1 MASHSTKTKNAPSI
15 FTPLSPPPA
24 YAGFFSSSSLAAR
37 RKVLPQKTSQEKFA
51 VLLGTTRN
59 AIASYESGKVIP
71 SDTFIQLL
79 CTKFNID
86 EHWLRTGEGEM
97 YKNDLDAQV
106 ESFAQKYILT
116 PDEREIMRYFFQ
128 LAPKE
133 RTAMIEHVLGVADA
147 IRSARDAAAE
157 EQHAAAEKQRTAPL
171 TDEEIEAELADYRA
185 ELLAERKARSASED
199 GNAKRA

>member
-1 MASHSTKTKNAPSI
+1 MDTALKER
-15 FTPLSPPPA
+15 L
-24 YAGFFSSSSLAAR
+24 R
-37 RKVLPQKTSQEKFA
+37 DVRKSLPQKTSQEAFA
-51 VLLGTTRN
+51 KLLGITRTAYN
-59 AIASYESGKVIP
+59 KYELGLVVP

-116 PDEREIMRYFFQ
+116 PDEREIMRHFFQ

-147 IRSARDAAAE
+147 IRNARDAAAE
-157 EQHAAAEKQRTAPL
+157 KQQETAANQ
-171 TDEEIEAELADYRA
+171 
-185 ELLAERKARSASED
+185 ASED
-199 GNAKRA
+199 KRAHAHRLLDAELDAEEKAASDSTSGNSDARKKA

>member
-1 MASHSTKTKNAPSI
+1 MDSNGLHERIKTVRKNL
-15 FTPLSPPPA
+15 TP
-24 YAGFFSSSSLAAR
+24 
-37 RKVLPQKTSQEKFA
+37 KVSQTAFA
-51 VLLGTTRN
+51 EMLGTTRA
-59 AIASYESGKVIP
+59 AIAPYERGIVIP

-147 IRSARDAAAE
+147 IRSARAD
-157 EQHAAAEKQRTAPL
+157 AAEKQRRGK
-171 TDEEIEAELADYRA
+171 EA
-185 ELLAERKARSASED
+185 
-199 GNAKRA
+199 

>member
-1 MASHSTKTKNAPSI
+1 
-15 FTPLSPPPA
+15 
-24 YAGFFSSSSLAAR
+24 
-37 RKVLPQKTSQEKFA
+37 
-51 VLLGTTRN
+51 
-59 AIASYESGKVIP
+59 
-71 SDTFIQLL
+71 
-79 CTKFNID
+79 
-86 EHWLRTGEGEM
+86 M

>member
-1 MASHSTKTKNAPSI
+1 MKNRLKKI
-15 FTPLSPPPA
+15 
-24 YAGFFSSSSLAAR
+24 

-106 ESFAQKYILT
+106 EAFAQKYILT

-147 IRSARDAAAE
+147 IRSARAEAAE
-157 EQHAAAEKQRTAPL
+157 EQHAADEKQRTAPL

-185 ELLAERKARSASED
+185 ELLAERKARSVSED
-199 GNAKRA
+199 GSAKRA

>member
-1 MASHSTKTKNAPSI
+1 MKNRLKKI
-15 FTPLSPPPA
+15 
-24 YAGFFSSSSLAAR
+24 

-51 VLLGTTRN
+51 ALLGTTRN

-106 ESFAQKYILT
+106 EAFAQKYILT

-128 LAPKE
+128 LAPRE

-157 EQHAAAEKQRTAPL
+157 EQHAADEKQRTAPL
-171 TDEEIEAELADYRA
+171 TDEEIEAELANYRA

-199 GNAKRA
+199 GSAKRA

>member
-1 MASHSTKTKNAPSI
+1 MDTALKER
-15 FTPLSPPPA
+15 L
-24 YAGFFSSSSLAAR
+24 R
-37 RKVLPQKTSQEKFA
+37 DVRKSLPQKTSQEAFA
-51 VLLGTTRN
+51 KLLGITRTAYN
-59 AIASYESGKVIP
+59 KYELGLVIP

-157 EQHAAAEKQRTAPL
+157 EQHAADEKQRTASL

-185 ELLAERKARSASED
+185 ELLAERKARSVSED
-199 GNAKRA
+199 GSAKRA

>member
-1 MASHSTKTKNAPSI
+1 MKNRLKRI
-15 FTPLSPPPA
+15 
-24 YAGFFSSSSLAAR
+24 

-79 CTKFNID
+79 CTKFNIN

-106 ESFAQKYILT
+106 EAFAQKYILT

-147 IRSARDAAAE
+147 IRSARDAAAK
-157 EQHAAAEKQRTAPL
+157 EQHAAAEKERTASL

>member
-1 MASHSTKTKNAPSI
+1 MKNRLKRI
-15 FTPLSPPPA
+15 
-24 YAGFFSSSSLAAR
+24 

-79 CTKFNID
+79 CTKFNIN

-157 EQHAAAEKQRTAPL
+157 EQHAADEKQRTAPL
-171 TDEEIEAELADYRA
+171 TDEEIEAELANYRA
-185 ELLAERKARSASED
+185 ELLAEREARSASED
-199 GNAKRA
+199 GNERRA

>member
-1 MASHSTKTKNAPSI
+1 MDSNGLHERIKTVRKSL
-15 FTPLSPPPA
+15 TP
-24 YAGFFSSSSLAAR
+24 
-37 RKVLPQKTSQEKFA
+37 KVSQTAFA
-51 VLLGTTRN
+51 EMLGTTRR
-59 AIASYESGKVIP
+59 AITTYETGAVTP

-133 RTAMIEHVLGVADA
+133 RTAMIEHVLGA
-147 IRSARDAAAE
+147 
-157 EQHAAAEKQRTAPL
+157 
-171 TDEEIEAELADYRA
+171 
-185 ELLAERKARSASED
+185 
-199 GNAKRA
+199 

>member
-1 MASHSTKTKNAPSI
+1 MDTALKER
-15 FTPLSPPPA
+15 L
-24 YAGFFSSSSLAAR
+24 R
-37 RKVLPQKTSQEKFA
+37 DVRKSLPQKTSQEAFA
-51 VLLGTTRN
+51 KLLGITRTAYN
-59 AIASYESGKVIP
+59 KYELGLVIP

-106 ESFAQKYILT
+106 ESFAQKYVLT
-116 PDEREIMRYFFQ
+116 EEDREIMRYFFQ

-157 EQHAAAEKQRTAPL
+157 EQHVADEKQRTAPL
-171 TDEEIEAELADYRA
+171 TDEEIEAELANYRA

>member
-1 MASHSTKTKNAPSI
+1 MKDRLREIRKSM
-15 FTPLSPPPA
+15 TPKLSQERFGELLGITRTA
-24 YAGFFSSSSLAAR
+24 YA
-37 RKVLPQKTSQEKFA
+37 K
-51 VLLGTTRN
+51 
-59 AIASYESGKVIP
+59 YEAGLVIP

-106 ESFAQKYILT
+106 EAFAQKYILT

-157 EQHAAAEKQRTAPL
+157 EQHAADEKQRTAPL

-185 ELLAERKARSASED
+185 ELLAEREARSASED
-199 GNAKRA
+199 GNAKKA

>member
-1 MASHSTKTKNAPSI
+1 MKNRLKKI
-15 FTPLSPPPA
+15 
-24 YAGFFSSSSLAAR
+24 

-106 ESFAQKYILT
+106 EAFAQKYILT

-147 IRSARDAAAE
+147 IHSARDAAAE
-157 EQHAAAEKQRTAPL
+157 EQHAADEKQRTAPL
-171 TDEEIEAELADYRA
+171 TDEEIEAELANYRA
-185 ELLAERKARSASED
+185 ELLAEREAQSASED
-199 GNAKRA
+199 GSARRA

>member
-1 MASHSTKTKNAPSI
+1 MDTALKER
-15 FTPLSPPPA
+15 L
-24 YAGFFSSSSLAAR
+24 R
-37 RKVLPQKTSQEKFA
+37 DVRKSLPQKTSQEAFA
-51 VLLGTTRN
+51 KLLGITRTAYN
-59 AIASYESGKVIP
+59 KYELGLVVP

-147 IRSARDAAAE
+147 IRNARDAAAE
-157 EQHAAAEKQRTAPL
+157 KQQETAANQ
-171 TDEEIEAELADYRA
+171 
-185 ELLAERKARSASED
+185 ASED
-199 GNAKRA
+199 KRAHAHRLLDAELDAEEKAASDSTSGNSDARKKA

>member
-1 MASHSTKTKNAPSI
+1 MSNLHERIKVVRKNL
-15 FTPLSPPPA
+15 TP
-24 YAGFFSSSSLAAR
+24 
-37 RKVLPQKTSQEKFA
+37 KVSQTVFA
-51 VLLGTTRN
+51 DMLGTSRR
-59 AIASYESGKVIP
+59 AITTYETGLVVP

-106 ESFAQKYILT
+106 EAFAQKYALT
-116 PDEREIMRYFFQ
+116 EEDREIMRYFFQ

-157 EQHAAAEKQRTAPL
+157 EQHAADEKQRTAPL
-171 TDEEIEAELADYRA
+171 TDEEIETELANYRA

>member
-1 MASHSTKTKNAPSI
+1 MDIALKEQLRNV
-15 FTPLSPPPA
+15 
-24 YAGFFSSSSLAAR
+24 
-37 RKVLPQKTSQEKFA
+37 RKSLPQKTSQEAFA
-51 VLLGTTRN
+51 KLLGITRTAYN
-59 AIASYESGKVIP
+59 KYELGLVIP

-106 ESFAQKYILT
+106 EAFAQKYILT
-116 PDEREIMRYFFQ
+116 PEEREIMRYFFQ

-157 EQHAAAEKQRTAPL
+157 EQHAAPPVEKRVSDAERAEMHRL
-171 TDEEIEAELADYRA
+171 LDEEIDAE
-185 ELLAERKARSASED
+185 EKARSASED
-199 GNAKRA
+199 GNEGRA

>member
-1 MASHSTKTKNAPSI
+1 MESNGLHERIKAVRK
-15 FTPLSPPPA
+15 
-24 YAGFFSSSSLAAR
+24 SLMP
-37 RKVLPQKTSQEKFA
+37 KVSQTAFA
-51 VLLGTTRN
+51 EMLGTTRA
-59 AIASYESGKVIP
+59 AIAPYERGIVIP

-106 ESFAQKYILT
+106 EAFAQKYVLT
-116 PDEREIMRYFFQ
+116 EEDREIMRYFFQ

-157 EQHAAAEKQRTAPL
+157 EQHAADEKQRTAPL
-171 TDEEIEAELADYRA
+171 TDEEIEAELANYRA

-199 GNAKRA
+199 GSARRA

>member
-1 MASHSTKTKNAPSI
+1 MDTALKER
-15 FTPLSPPPA
+15 L
-24 YAGFFSSSSLAAR
+24 R
-37 RKVLPQKTSQEKFA
+37 DVRKSLPQKTSQEAFA
-51 VLLGTTRN
+51 KLLGITRTAYN
-59 AIASYESGKVIP
+59 KYELGLVIP

-106 ESFAQKYILT
+106 ESFAQKYVLT
-116 PDEREIMRYFFQ
+116 EEDREIMRYFFQ

-157 EQHAAAEKQRTAPL
+157 EQHVADEKQRTAPL
-171 TDEEIEAELADYRA
+171 TDEEIEAELANYRA

-199 GNAKRA
+199 GNARRA

>member
-1 MASHSTKTKNAPSI
+1 MKNRLKKI
-15 FTPLSPPPA
+15 
-24 YAGFFSSSSLAAR
+24 

-106 ESFAQKYILT
+106 EAFAQKYILT

-147 IRSARDAAAE
+147 IRSARDAAAK
-157 EQHAAAEKQRTAPL
+157 EQHAAAEKERTAPL

-185 ELLAERKARSASED
+185 ELLAEREVRSASIS
-199 GNAKRA
+199 GNADAKRA

>member
-1 MASHSTKTKNAPSI
+1 MDTALKER
-15 FTPLSPPPA
+15 L
-24 YAGFFSSSSLAAR
+24 R
-37 RKVLPQKTSQEKFA
+37 DVRKSLPQKTSQEAFA
-51 VLLGTTRN
+51 KLLGITRTAYN
-59 AIASYESGKVIP
+59 KYELGLVVP

-147 IRSARDAAAE
+147 IRIARDAAAE
-157 EQHAAAEKQRTAPL
+157 NQHAATENRRTAPL
-171 TDEEIEAELADYRA
+171 TDEEIESELANYRA

-199 GNAKRA
+199 GSAKRA

>member
-1 MASHSTKTKNAPSI
+1 MKNRLKKI
-15 FTPLSPPPA
+15 
-24 YAGFFSSSSLAAR
+24 

-59 AIASYESGKVIP
+59 AIASYESGKVVP

-106 ESFAQKYILT
+106 EAFAQKYILT

-133 RTAMIEHVLGVADA
+133 RKAMIEHVLSIADA
-147 IRSARDAAAE
+147 IRSARAD
-157 EQHAAAEKQRTAPL
+157 AAEKQRRGK
-171 TDEEIEAELADYRA
+171 EA
-185 ELLAERKARSASED
+185 
-199 GNAKRA
+199 

>member
-1 MASHSTKTKNAPSI
+1 MESNGLHERIKAVRK
-15 FTPLSPPPA
+15 
-24 YAGFFSSSSLAAR
+24 SLMP
-37 RKVLPQKTSQEKFA
+37 KVSQTAFA
-51 VLLGTTRN
+51 EMLGTTRA
-59 AIASYESGKVIP
+59 AIAPYERGIVIP

-106 ESFAQKYILT
+106 EAFAQKYILT

-157 EQHAAAEKQRTAPL
+157 EQHAADEKQRTASL
-171 TDEEIEAELADYRA
+171 TDEEIEAELANYRA
-185 ELLAERKARSASED
+185 EPLAERKALSASED
-199 GNAKRA
+199 GNARRA

>member
-1 MASHSTKTKNAPSI
+1 MDTALKER
-15 FTPLSPPPA
+15 L
-24 YAGFFSSSSLAAR
+24 R
-37 RKVLPQKTSQEKFA
+37 DVRKSLPQKTSQEAFA
-51 VLLGTTRN
+51 KLLGITRTAYN
-59 AIASYESGKVIP
+59 KYELGLVIP

-157 EQHAAAEKQRTAPL
+157 EQHVADEKQRTAPL
-171 TDEEIEAELADYRA
+171 TDEEIEAELANYRA

-199 GNAKRA
+199 GNARRA